1 VIDQRRLAQ
10 REPRSLQPEQLMDL
24 PATSAIAP
32 LKVRAWIVW
41 EDGVE
46 ELVEAVATAWAKR
59 AEHQMNVRV
68 GRNWGVSKIHFLS
81 SFMIVLARN
90 LSLSL
95 GSREFGG
102 KS

>member
-1 VIDQRRLAQ
+1 MTTTPTARW
-10 REPRSLQPEQLMDL
+10 S
-24 PATSAIAP
+24 
-32 LKVRAWIVW
+32 RAV
-41 EDGVE
+41 D
-46 ELVEAVATAWAKR
+46 
-59 AEHQMNVRV
+59 
-68 GRNWGVSKIHFLS
+68 VSWMSFLS